1 VLFNFHRAAALDQT
15 SAVVMEGYFNF
26 LEVHQTGFPCV
37 VALMGTALFPVTK
50 ALLLGRFERVI
61 LVLDGDDTGR

>member
-1 VLFNFHRAAALDQT
+1 
-15 SAVVMEGYFNF
+15 MEGYFNF